1 MAGEARAAAAFK
13 KEIKPIFQKNCFGC
27 HDAQRGRS
35 GLVLET
41 MESVLQGGEKS
52 GPAAIAGKSKE
63 SPLILYLRG
72 KGKPRMPMS
81 KAPLSETE
89 IIRIADW
96 IDQLPQDDPATKLR
110 KAEATQALAEK
121 HLASVQA
128 ALPALEARI
137 AADRAKFAS
146 PPDPHLESLVLVTER
161 TERRASLL
169 NAEENLLHAQQ
180 QLAVALAAS
189 GPGEEET
196 RDKKVATA
204 REKLE
209 AATKA
214 LTKPTEGY
222 TPVAKPYPTAT
233 TGRRL
238 ARASPQAHH
247 SGSVL
252 RTSRKPLL
260 SCGNTFW
267 LFLRA
272 PLSALEPLDILQ

>member
-1 MAGEARAAAAFK
+1 MLAA
-13 KEIKPIFQKNCFGC
+13 E
-27 HDAQRGRS
+27 
-35 GLVLET
+35 
-41 MESVLQGGEKS
+41 
-52 GPAAIAGKSKE
+52 
-63 SPLILYLRG
+63 
-72 KGKPRMPMS
+72 
-81 KAPLSETE
+81 
-89 IIRIADW
+89 RI
-96 IDQLPQDDPATKLR
+96 
-110 KAEATQALAEK
+110 
-121 HLASVQA
+121 
-128 ALPALEARI
+128 
-137 AADRAKFAS
+137 
-146 PPDPHLESLVLVTER
+146 
-161 TERRASLL
+161 ERRASLL

-180 QLAVALAAS
+180 QLAAALAAS

-238 ARASPQAHH
+238 ARTSPQAHH

-272 PLSALEPLDILQ
+272 PPANPLTSYNRVVDSCRTPRGGLDGQKRSRMADATHQARV